1 MKLSPADLTY
11 YSTLVFVAVLSGLI
25 GFKLLTG
32 TINTRG
38 MLQNK
43 MTGKFEPERFL
54 LLLMTLA
61 GAAYY
66 FSLALESLGSQKMPP
81 VPDLLLE
88 IIGGSNALYLTGKTY
103 RMFALF
109 TTKI

>member
-1 MKLSPADLTY
+1 MKLSPADITCF
-11 YSTLVFVAVLSGLI
+11 STLVFVTVLTGLI

-54 LLLMTLA
+54 LVIMTLG
-61 GAAYY
+61 GAIYY
-66 FSLALESLGSQKMPP
+66 FSLALDSLGSQKMPP

-88 IIGGSNALYLTGKTY
+88 TIGGSNALYLTGKTY
-103 RMFALF
+103 RMLALLS
-109 TTKI
+109 TKI